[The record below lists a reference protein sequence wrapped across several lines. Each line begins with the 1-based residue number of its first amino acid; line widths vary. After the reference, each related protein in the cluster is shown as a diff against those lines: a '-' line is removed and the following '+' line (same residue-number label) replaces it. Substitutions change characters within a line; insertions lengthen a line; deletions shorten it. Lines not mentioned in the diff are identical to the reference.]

1 MKWRGTLA
9 EINENSKIIK
19 SDNLV
24 DLDQLP
30 LPKYT
35 TKYSKKFS
43 YRPML
48 KYPTGFIEATRGCPY
63 SCGYYCTYGE
73 NQGKIIRTHSVKALI
88 EIMKELKKIHGF
100 KSFQFRDPV
109 FGLKKDFIDTGKLKY
124 QHHGFPLDLAAL
136 NAEKV
141 LGCVENNE
149 TKFKLLN
156 ELYENQDSW
165 ASGSDINSINQKIF
179 KISNNYGLKNDKN
192 NSCLSNQKLE
202 DEILN
207 ERINANKKYSIDS
220 TPTILINEKKY
231 DGKHNYEDFKKE
243 ILKFL

>member
-1 MKWRGTLA
+1 MTQRMPGIESHDAAVSSFKGVP
-9 EINENSKIIK
+9 INRI
-19 SDNLV
+19 
-24 DLDQLP
+24 
-30 LPKYT
+30 
-35 TKYSKKFS
+35 
-43 YRPML
+43 
-48 KYPTGFIEATRGCPY
+48 
-63 SCGYYCTYGE
+63 
-73 NQGKIIRTHSVKALI
+73 
-88 EIMKELKKIHGF
+88 
-100 KSFQFRDPV
+100 
-109 FGLKKDFIDTGKLKY
+109 DFIDTGKLKY

-179 KISNNYGLKNDKN
+179 KISNNYGLNNDKN
-192 NSCLSNQKLE
+192 KNCLNDQNLE

-207 ERINANKKYSIDS
+207 ERINASKKYSIEA
-220 TPTILINEKKY
+220 TPTIFINEKKY
-231 DGKHNYEDFKKE
+231 SGKHNYEGFKKE

>member
-1 MKWRGTLA
+1 MFLIKKNKLQYIKYNPLFILIIFFLLFCSNLSGS
-9 EINENSKIIK
+9 ENRAVLSIGSQKAK
-19 SDNLV
+19 V
-24 DLDQLP
+24 TV
-30 LPKYT
+30 KV
-35 TKYSKKFS
+35 FS
-43 YRPML
+43 SL
-48 KYPTGFIEATRGCPY
+48 TCPHCA
-63 SCGYYCTYGE
+63 SF
-73 NQGKIIRTHSVKALI
+73 H
-88 EIMKELKKIHGF
+88 KKI
-100 KSFQFRDPV
+100 FQK
-109 FGLKKDFIDTGKLKY
+109 LKKDFIDVDKVKY

-141 LGCVENNE
+141 LGCVESDE
-149 TKFKLLN
+149 TKLKLLN
-156 ELYENQDSW
+156 ELYKSQDSW

-192 NSCLSNQKLE
+192 NSCLNNQKLE

-231 DGKHNYEDFKKE
+231 NGKHNYEDFKKE